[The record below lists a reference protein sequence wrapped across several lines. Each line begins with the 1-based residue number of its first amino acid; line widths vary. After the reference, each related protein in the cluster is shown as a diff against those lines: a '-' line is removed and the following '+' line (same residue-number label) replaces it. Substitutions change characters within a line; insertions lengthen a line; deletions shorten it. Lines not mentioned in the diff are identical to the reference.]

1 MVKRIKSIGF
11 YRYEIRRA
19 RKKTRAELREDLELY
34 LYSIFK
40 AEQIGDDELLQSA
53 TKDLER
59 TERLM
64 LCQSFLL
71 ATTIPISELLR

>member
-11 YRYEIRRA
+11 YRFEIRRA
-19 RKKTRAELREDLELY
+19 RKKKRAELREDLELY

-53 TKDLER
+53 KKYLEK
-59 TERLM
+59 TERLI
-64 LCQSFLL
+64 LCQSFLQIDL
-71 ATTIPISELLR
+71 IPTSEL